1 MWKEI
6 LAVLLGWTAL
16 CLVLTYAQNSAAEQ
30 KIENI
35 DKLYRLK
42 TNLENVKSIQKTD
55 SLIQD
60 TERLIDSMNN
70 IK

>member
-6 LAVLLGWTAL
+6 LAVLLGWAAL
-16 CLVLTYAQNSAAEQ
+16 GLMFIYAENSAAEQ

-42 TNLENVKSIQKTD
+42 TELENVKSIQETD
-55 SLIQD
+55 SLIKD
-60 TERLIDSMNN
+60 TERLIQ
-70 IK
+70 